1 MDGADIYWQMEIII
15 LDFIK
20 IIKDTEKELCIKKMG
35 PLLVK
40 DILKMVYINELN
52 YNVIKNK
59 FKCKIFN

>member
-1 MDGADIYWQMEIII
+1 MDGADIYWQMETII

-20 IIKDTEKELCIKKMG
+20 IIKETEKGLCIKKMG
-35 PLLVK
+35 PLLVT

-59 FKCKIFN
+59 